1 MIGFWTNLLAF
12 LSKTASYWGLF
23 LGTLCL
29 SLVLT
34 PICRALATRLGMVDL
49 PSARR
54 INKTPVP
61 RGGGLAIYLA
71 FITVIC
77 VGADVFGLFAVPPVS
92 MMHRLVVLSGAL
104 CLLGLL
110 DDKFSLPPIVKLGGQ
125 VGVACGAYFWAHV
138 SFATH
143 YPLLP
148 LWLDCPF
155 TVFWIVG
162 AINAFNLIDGLDGLA
177 TGLASIA
184 AIGMAGALFFSGQPE
199 NTLIYFSFLGACL
212 GFLRYNFNPA
222 TVFLGDTGSMFL
234 GFALSTMPLA
244 AGGSNSLFVSL
255 GVPILAMG
263 VPIFD
268 TALAILRRVV
278 RALLRRMLGS
288 ESGNT
293 HVMEADTDH
302 LHHRILRQFVT
313 QRRAALILYG
323 LALLFVAIGLGG
335 LALKGRAVALYIIG
349 FMVAA
354 TVLFRDMRRIE
365 LWDTGRLLNAVARE
379 KDPVAS
385 RRHHLLRVPL
395 RLALDVLVLIGVWIV
410 TRLTLSLPLTEDA
423 VRRGLAIY
431 TIPVFLCLVAF
442 RSYQTVWSRAQLSNY
457 VRLVLAVVIG
467 TGLAVATVEF
477 AQMPHS
483 NLFMFSCLY
492 MALVIL
498 GLVLTRVLRAVVR
511 DFFYAL
517 DSGHLSD
524 MTGSVRTV
532 VYGAGLRYRAF
543 RRELVR
549 SVGNDANRRVIVG
562 ILDDDVL
569 LRNQY
574 IGGIKIFGTLEQAP
588 MLLPRLKADLVV
600 VACLMTPERRADA
613 YRILSACKIPV
624 VEWTFEE
631 KDFRGEEQDV
641 KRKDNGN
648 VLT

>member
-1 MIGFWTNLLAF
+1 MSGFWTNLLAF
-12 LSKTASYWGLF
+12 FVKTAPFWGMFLF
-23 LGTLCL
+23 AFAL
-29 SLVLT
+29 SLLLT
-34 PICRALATRLGMVDL
+34 PACRALAMRLGMVDM

-71 FITVIC
+71 LSVTLFL
-77 VGADVFGLFAVPPVS
+77 GADVFDLFTLLGVTSPSVDTLY
-92 MMHRLVVLSGAL
+92 RLMALAGAL
-104 CLLGLL
+104 CLLGLA
-110 DDKFSLPPIVKLGGQ
+110 DDKFSLPPLVKLGGQ
-125 VGVACGAYFWAHV
+125 VAVALGAFFWAHV
-138 SFATH
+138 SFGLH
-143 YPLLP
+143 YPMLP
-148 LWLDCPF
+148 VWLDCPF

-184 AIGMAGALFFSGQPE
+184 AVGMAGGLFFSGRPE
-199 NTLIYFSFLGACL
+199 NTIVYFAFFGACL

-222 TVFLGDTGSMFL
+222 SVFLGDTGSMFL
-234 GFALSTMPLA
+234 GFSLATMPLV

-278 RALLRRMLGS
+278 RALLRQMSGA

-302 LHHRILRQFVT
+302 LHHRLLRQFLT
-313 QRRAALILYG
+313 QRKAALVLYG
-323 LALLFVAIGLGG
+323 LAFLFIVIGLGG
-335 LALKGRAVALYIIG
+335 VALKGRAVALYIVG

-354 TVLFRDMRRIE
+354 TVLFRDMRRVE

-379 KDPVAS
+379 KNPVAS
-385 RRHHLLRVPL
+385 RRRQLLRVPF
-395 RLALDVLVLIGVWIV
+395 RLVLDILVLAGVWVISS
-410 TRLTLSLPLTEDA
+410 LTLALPLTEA
-423 VRRGLAIY
+423 ALRRGLAIY
-431 TIPVFLCLVAF
+431 TIPVFICLVFF
-442 RSYQTVWSRAQLSNY
+442 RAYQTVWSRAQLSNY
-457 VRLVLAVVIG
+457 VRLVMAVFIG
-467 TGLAVATVEF
+467 TGLAVAIVEF
-477 AQMPHS
+477 AQLPHS

-492 MALVIL
+492 MALTIL
-498 GLVLTRVLRAVVR
+498 GLIATRVLRAVVR

-524 MTGSVRTV
+524 STGSIRTV

-549 SVGNDANRRVIVG
+549 SVGNDTNRRVIVG
-562 ILDDDVL
+562 LLDDDML

-588 MLLPRLKADLVV
+588 AILPKLKADLVV
-600 VACLMTPERRADA
+600 VACQMTPERRADA
-613 YRILSACKIPV
+613 HRILSACNVPV
-624 VEWTFEE
+624 VEWTFTETE
-631 KDFRGEEQDV
+631 W
-641 KRKDNGN
+641 
-648 VLT
+648 

>member
-1 MIGFWTNLLAF
+1 MSGFWTNLFSFLA
-12 LSKTASYWGLF
+12 KTAPYWGLF
-23 LGTLCL
+23 VGALWL
-29 SLVLT
+29 SLMLT
-34 PICRALATRLGMVDL
+34 PVCRALAARLGMVDQ

-54 INKTPVP
+54 INKTPIP

-71 FITVIC
+71 LAATLY
-77 VGADVFGLFAVPPVS
+77 VGADVLELFVVPSVS
-92 MMHRLVVLSGAL
+92 TIHRLMALAGVL
-104 CLLGLL
+104 CVLGLA
-110 DDKFSLPPIVKLGGQ
+110 DDKFSLPPLVKLGGQ
-125 VGVACGAYFWAHV
+125 VAVALGAWSWGHL

-143 YPLLP
+143 YPMLP
-148 LWLDCPF
+148 MWLDCPF

-184 AIGMAGALFFSGQPE
+184 AVGMAGALFFGGQPE
-199 NTLIYFSFLGACL
+199 NSLIYFAFLGACL

-222 TVFLGDTGSMFL
+222 SVFLGDTGSMFL
-234 GFALSTMPLA
+234 GFSLATMPLA

-278 RALLRRMLGS
+278 RALLRQMSGA
-288 ESGNT
+288 ETGNT

-302 LHHRILRQFVT
+302 LHHRILRQFVS
-313 QRRAALILYG
+313 QRRAALVLYG
-323 LALLFVAIGLGG
+323 LAFLLVVIGLGG
-335 LALKGRAVALYIIG
+335 LALKGRAVALYIVG

-379 KDPVAS
+379 
-385 RRHHLLRVPL
+385 RRPAEYRRLQMLRVPF
-395 RLALDVLVLIGVWIV
+395 RLVLDILSLMGVWMMSV
-410 TRLTLSLPLTEDA
+410 LSLSLPITESLL
-423 VRRGLAIY
+423 RRGLPLY
-431 TIPVFLCLVAF
+431 TIPVFICLVFF
-442 RSYQTVWSRAQLSNY
+442 RTYQTVWSRAQLSNY
-457 VRLVLAVVIG
+457 VRLVMSVVIG
-467 TGLAVATVEF
+467 TGLAVAIIEF
-477 AQMPHS
+477 AELPHTH
-483 NLFMFSCLY
+483 LFMFSCLY
-492 MALVIL
+492 MALSIL
-498 GLVLTRVLRAVVR
+498 ALVATRVLRAVVR

-524 MTGSVRTV
+524 ASGSVRTV

-549 SVGNDANRRVIVG
+549 SVGNDSNRRVIVG
-562 ILDDDVL
+562 LLDDDTL

-574 IGGIKIFGTLEQAP
+574 IGGIRIFGTLEQAP
-588 MLLPRLKADLVV
+588 TILPRLKADLVV
-600 VACLMTPERRADA
+600 IACQMTPARRAA
-613 YRILSACKIPV
+613 AHRILSACGVPV

-631 KDFRGEEQDV
+631 KPFERKVKDHGDV
-641 KRKDNGN
+641 
-648 VLT
+648 LA